1 MFGDFMVDTLLYQL
15 PKIMDEG
22 KKEAQKILDNLSKG
36 NRINLQI
43 NEFVLPTKAKGGYF
57 GQAVK
62 DFKDSDWFNRLIY
75 GDNLLAMESLLVGD
89 ENTPSMKGKIDLIY
103 IDPPFD
109 SKADYRTKITLPNE
123 TLEQKP
129 TVIEQFAYS
138 DTWKDGT
145 TSYLKM
151 MIPRLYLMKE
161 LLSEQG
167 SIYVHIDWH
176 VGHYMKVIL
185 DEIFGKDNFRNEI
198 WTRRINKNLTKQFD
212 KLTTLTA
219 YGDSVYIYAKSS
231 LTKFNAPE
239 KEFYRKGYWHGFKQP
254 ADRPSMR
261 YELLGVAI
269 SNGQWMWGE
278 DRAKRAVNNY
288 REYIEKYRDLMSLE
302 EYYLKN
308 KDKEFIRLSK
318 SGMPEYYLPPQEQT
332 ICDTLW
338 DDILAYDYNSD
349 FFTAKKESFIERI
362 IEMGSN
368 ENSIVADFFA
378 GSGTTGAVAEKLG
391 RKWIMSDLGKPS
403 CMIMRK
409 RLIDQDAKPFLYES
423 IGDYQKEQ
431 FERSSF
437 KRIGDLSHI
446 VLGLYG
452 AIPFNQKEGT
462 SNNIGLIKE
471 DRVLVY
477 VDSPT
482 KLTGYNTLKK
492 AQEIRNTFLGGGW
505 KKIVVLGWNFVT
517 NIGQQIQEINDPN
530 LEVLVIPA
538 DLLEKLMKNKNYE
551 DLVKSKKIRFS
562 SLQYLTVKPII
573 KKEYNQTEDE
583 LVIELDNYVLLSPE
597 VLPLDEK
604 DKDVL
609 TKVMSK
615 DPISLIEYWSVDPD
629 YDGETFRSKWQDYR
643 ENTINDKNPYKV
655 AKKCKLVLP
664 KSKNRKVCVKAVDV
678 FGFESAVILES

>member
-1 MFGDFMVDTLLYQL
+1 MFGDSMVDTLLYQL

-36 NRINLQI
+36 NKVNLQI
-43 NEFVLPTKAKGGYF
+43 NEMVLPTKAKGGYF
-57 GQAVK
+57 GQTVK
-62 DFKDSDWFNRLIY
+62 SFKDDGWFNRLIY
-75 GDNLLAMESLLVGD
+75 GDNLLAMQALLEGD
-89 ENTPSMKGKIDLIY
+89 KNTPSMKGKIDLIY

-109 SKADYRTKITLPNE
+109 SKADYRTKITLPNAE
-123 TLEQKP
+123 IEQKP
-129 TVIEQFAYS
+129 TIIEQFAYS
-138 DTWKDGT
+138 DTWYKKKPNGEVISGT
-145 TSYLKM
+145 ACYLSY

-185 DEIFGKDNFRNEI
+185 DEIFGKENFINELI
-198 WTRRINKNLTKQFD
+198 WYYGERQLPNATKYNAKHDVIYYYSKTQNPIFYMTY
-212 KLTTLTA
+212 KEYTA
-219 YGDSVYIYAKSS
+219 EYIKS
-231 LTKFNAPE
+231 FF
-239 KEFYRKGYWHGFKQP
+239 KEDENGRLYTSSDGGKGKE
-254 ADRPSMR
+254 R
-261 YELLGVAI
+261 YKRYLDECKGVA
-269 SNGQWMWGE
+269 M
-278 DRAKRAVNNY
+278 
-288 REYIEKYRDLMSLE
+288 
-302 EYYLKN
+302 
-308 KDKEFIRLSK
+308 
-318 SGMPEYYLPPQEQT
+318 
-332 ICDTLW
+332 DTVW
-338 DDILAYDYNSD
+338 DDIKMIGNISMS
-349 FFTAKKESFIERI
+349 KERVGYATQKPEKLLERI
-362 IEMGSN
+362 IQASSN
-368 ENSIVADFFA
+368 ENSIVADFFG

-403 CMIMRK
+403 CMVMRK
-409 RLIDQDAKPFLYES
+409 RLIDQDANPFLYMS

-462 SNNIGLIKE
+462 PNNIGYIKE
-471 DRVLVY
+471 EKVLIY
-477 VDSPT
+477 VDSPN
-482 KLTGYNTLKK
+482 KLTGENTLKK
-492 AQEIRNTFLGGGW
+492 AQELRNTFMGGGW
-505 KKIVVLGWNFVT
+505 KKVIVLGWNFVT
-517 NIGQQIQEINDPN
+517 NIGQVIQEKNDSA

-583 LVIELDNYVLLSPE
+583 LIIELDNYVLLSPE

-604 DKDVL
+604 DKEAL

-615 DPISLIEYWSVDPD
+615 DPLNVIEYWSIDPD

-643 ENTINDKNPYKV
+643 ENVINDKNPYKV
-655 AKKCKLVLP
+655 AKKTKILVP
-664 KSKNRKVCVKAVDV
+664 KKAKRKVCVKAVDI
-678 FGFESAVILES
+678 FGFESAVVLEVN

>member
-1 MFGDFMVDTLLYQL
+1 MFGDSMVDTLLYQL

-22 KKEAQKILDNLSKG
+22 KKEAQKILDTLSKG

-57 GQAVK
+57 GQTVK

-75 GDNLLAMESLLVGD
+75 GDNLLAMQSLLVGD

-145 TSYLKM
+145 ASYLKM

-176 VGHYMKVIL
+176 VGHYLKVIL
-185 DEIFGKDNFRNEI
+185 DEIFGKDNFLNEI
-198 WTRRINKNLTKQFD
+198 VWCYSGATSPGMKVYSRRHDVLYWYK
-212 KLTTLTA
+212 
-219 YGDSVYIYAKSS
+219 KS
-231 LTKFNAPE
+231 E
-239 KEFYRKGYWHGFKQP
+239 
-254 ADRPSMR
+254 
-261 YELLGVAI
+261 
-269 SNGQWMWGE
+269 
-278 DRAKRAVNNY
+278 
-288 REYIEKYRDLMSLE
+288 EYIFNPD
-302 EYYLKN
+302 N
-308 KDKEFIRLSK
+308 IRQNYSEASK
-318 SGMPEYYLPPQEQT
+318 SMQGKTKKFHHSDQE
-332 ICDTLW
+332 I
-338 DDILAYDYNSD
+338 
-349 FFTAKKESFIERI
+349 I
-362 IEMGSN
+362 IELNEKGKFPEDWIYIPTGIAMASERCGYNTQKPKALLERVINASSN

-446 VLGLYG
+446 ILGLYG
-452 AIPFNQKEGT
+452 AIPLNQKEGA
-462 SNNIGLIKE
+462 SNNLGWIKE

-492 AQEIRNTFLGGGW
+492 AQEIRNTFMGGGW

-517 NIGQQIQEINDPN
+517 NIGQQIQEISDSN

-583 LVIELDNYVLLSPE
+583 LTIELENYVLLSPD

-604 DKDVL
+604 DKEVL

-664 KSKNRKVCVKAVDV
+664 KSKNRKICVKAVDV
-678 FGFESAVILES
+678 FGFESAVILEVE

>member
-1 MFGDFMVDTLLYQL
+1 MTDTLLYQL
-15 PKIMDEG
+15 PKLMDEG

-36 NRINLQI
+36 NKVNLQI
-43 NEFVLPTKAKGGYF
+43 NEMVLPTKAKGGYF
-57 GQAVK
+57 GQTVK
-62 DFKDSDWFNRLIY
+62 NFKNEDWFNRLIY
-75 GDNLLAMESLLVGD
+75 GDNLLTMQALLEGD

-109 SKADYRTKITLPNE
+109 SKADYRTKITLPNVE
-123 TLEQKP
+123 IEQKP
-129 TVIEQFAYS
+129 TIIEQFAYS

-145 TSYLKM
+145 ASYLKM

-161 LLSEQG
+161 LLSDQG

-185 DEIFGKDNFRNEI
+185 DEIFGKDKFLNEI
-198 WTRRINKNLTKQFD
+198 IWHYFMGGKAVSVFSRKHDCIFVYSKSPNDRFFKEITTERILPYKPSMKSDKGLWEIICPNCNKGSGVWKSTVKQD
-212 KLTTLTA
+212 DVWDIS
-219 YGDSVYIYAKSS
+219 GV
-231 LTKFNAPE
+231 FNMA
-239 KEFYRKGYWHGFKQP
+239 KEFLNYDTQK
-254 ADRPSMR
+254 PSQ
-261 YELLGVAI
+261 LL
-269 SNGQWMWGE
+269 Q
-278 DRAKRAVNNY
+278 
-288 REYIEKYRDLMSLE
+288 
-302 EYYLKN
+302 
-308 KDKEFIRLSK
+308 
-318 SGMPEYYLPPQEQT
+318 
-332 ICDTLW
+332 
-338 DDILAYDYNSD
+338 
-349 FFTAKKESFIERI
+349 RI
-362 IEMGSN
+362 IESSCP
-368 ENSIVADFFA
+368 ENGIVADFFG

-403 CMIMRK
+403 CMVMRK
-409 RLIDQDAKPFLYES
+409 RLIDQDANPFLYMS

-446 VLGLYG
+446 VIGLYG

-462 SNNIGLIKE
+462 PNNIGHIKE
-471 DRVLVY
+471 EKVLIY
-477 VDSPT
+477 VDSPN
-482 KLTGYNTLKK
+482 KLTGENTLRK
-492 AQEIRNTFLGGGW
+492 AQELRNTFMGGGW
-505 KKIVVLGWNFVT
+505 KKIIVLGWNFVT
-517 NIGQQIQEINDPN
+517 NIGQVIQEKNDSA

-583 LVIELDNYVLLSPE
+583 LIIELDNYVLLSPE

-604 DKDVL
+604 DKEAL

-615 DPISLIEYWSVDPD
+615 DPLNVIEYWSIDPD

-643 ENTINDKNPYKV
+643 ENVINDKNPYKV
-655 AKKCKLVLP
+655 AKKTKILVP
-664 KSKNRKVCVKAVDV
+664 KKGKRKVCIKAVDI
-678 FGFESAVILES
+678 FGFESAVVLEVD